1 MEHTLHENIMR
12 NHKTEESSFS
22 CIWQVSYIRVEHFL
36 HCSVFS
42 DTFDFV
48 NGGKKPTRTMKTV
61 FPWSAG
67 TGLQQSRQF
76 TYIFNSEMWPTP
88 KQHEPQ
94 EEPCINI
101 DAQQHKVTNFFF
113 FHHCMVTR
121 NKEHVYH
128 QTFQTQLVHRQN
140 LLHTSVSVCIQMP
153 LLRVPDPINARYH
166 VSPKPHFQIES

>member
-1 MEHTLHENIMR
+1 MEHTLHENIIR

-42 DTFDFV
+42 DPFDFV
-48 NGGKKPTRTMKTV
+48 NGGKKPTRTMKAV
-61 FPWSAG
+61 FPWSVG

-76 TYIFNSEMWPTP
+76 TYIFNSVMWPTP

-101 DAQQHKVTNFFF
+101 DAQQHKVTNIFFSTTVWSLETKNIF
-113 FHHCMVTR
+113 IIKPSKH
-121 NKEHVYH
+121 
-128 QTFQTQLVHRQN
+128 N
-140 LLHTSVSVCIQMP
+140 LSTGRTCSTLPSVFAYRCLFWEFLILSTPGITSHPNHIF
-153 LLRVPDPINARYH
+153 
-166 VSPKPHFQIES
+166 K